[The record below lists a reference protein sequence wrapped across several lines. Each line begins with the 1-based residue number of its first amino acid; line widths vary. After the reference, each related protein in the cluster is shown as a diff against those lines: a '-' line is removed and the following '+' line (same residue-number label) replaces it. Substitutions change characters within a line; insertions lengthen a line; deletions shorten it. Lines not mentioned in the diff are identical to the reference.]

1 MAYITVREAAM
12 MLINQNVLKEDPS
25 DPVQLIKA
33 EAFVRRHLKLGDIL
47 GEPPTR
53 RARGTVPDAKW
64 RVDECALDI
73 WIKIHEEPIH
83 KLRRGVINGIQQV
96 KRLKSE
102 NDKLRSRLAE
112 LESETSL
119 FYQTV

>member
-1 MAYITVREAAM
+1 MI
-12 MLINQNVLKEDPS
+12 LIKQKVLKEDPS
-25 DPVQLIKA
+25 DPVQMIKA

-47 GEPPTR
+47 GDPPTR
-53 RARGTVPDAKW
+53 RARGTVPEAQW
-64 RVDECALDI
+64 RIDECALDI

-96 KRLKSE
+96 KKLKSE

-112 LESETSL
+112 LENGTSL
-119 FYQTV
+119 LYQTV